1 MVQLSTFDSLD
12 TNRYPIIS
20 HPSSHHLILVYHL
33 KDLESNYEGFVMDG
47 WQDSATKLKDFCQ
60 NPPFAISLSSMLMGV
75 NYPTDY
81 VAINP
86 DYGTFLKSIYIG
98 SQIN

>member
-12 TNRYPIIS
+12 TDRYPIIS
-20 HPSSHHLILVYHL
+20 HPSSHNLILVYHL

-47 WQDSATKLKDFCQ
+47 SQDSTTKLEDFCQ
-60 NPPFAISLSSMLMGV
+60 NPHFAISLPSLENYS
-75 NYPTDY
+75 YPTDQ

-86 DYGTFLKSIYIG
+86 DYGTFSKINHIG